1 MGKKNKS
8 SSGGSQQRQRFNYI
22 TGQTEIVAGTKAGK
36 RRTRL
41 PYGHPLRTHDLENRG
56 KRKGHKRNEDNAE

>member
-8 SSGGSQQRQRFNYI
+8 SSSGSQQRQRFNYI

-41 PYGHPLRTHDLENRG
+41 PYGHPLRTHDLEHRG